1 MRLERLPSKFFRNI
15 SNLDILSNEDLDFFK
30 GKSKETANYLNVN
43 GPQNLS
49 KDEFTALQN
58 FSKIKDLIIQKSNKG
73 NSVGIF
79 KEKII

>member
-30 GKSKETANYLNVN
+30 GKSKETAHYLNVN

-58 FSKIKDLIIQKSNKG
+58 FSKNKDFITHESD
-73 NSVGIF
+73 
-79 KEKII
+79 KITMC